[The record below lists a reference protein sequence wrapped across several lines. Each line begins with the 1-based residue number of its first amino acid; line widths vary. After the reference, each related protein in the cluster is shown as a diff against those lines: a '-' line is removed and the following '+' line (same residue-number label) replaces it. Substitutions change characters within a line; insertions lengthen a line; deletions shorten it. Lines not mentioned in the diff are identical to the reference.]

1 MKLETKDIL
10 EFINNNQDFEV
21 KFDYLELDW
30 GIDYNLYSRKLNV
43 TVTIMDS
50 DDNFATDEALYID
63 YVYLDDGMKAWQVQI
78 NSKFL
83 KQEGIDKVKELL
95 PKFFVGEVILPDYK
109 LVRPLHPNCNFSKLN
124 NHQFDVK

>member
-43 TVTIMDS
+43 TVTIMAPCSNDV
-50 DDNFATDEALYID
+50 FRYGRRKRI
-63 YVYLDDGMKAWQVQI
+63 
-78 NSKFL
+78 
-83 KQEGIDKVKELL
+83 
-95 PKFFVGEVILPDYK
+95 FFKRI
-109 LVRPLHPNCNFSKLN
+109 
-124 NHQFDVK
+124 